1 MKTPIIPIPVD
12 KVPAPIKSLLFV
24 VVLIYSIC
32 QLLAQECKTARHK
45 AIPSGARREGS

>member
-1 MKTPIIPIPVD
+1 MKAPIIPIPVD

-32 QLLAQECKTARHK
+32 PLFTQECKTARRK
-45 AIPSGARREGS
+45 AIPSDARREGS